1 MLKHSAAN
9 NRLLRDDARFDPWT
23 LRWVADAGT
32 HADAREIGVLDALAW
47 LYEQPDARRVPVAV
61 IGPGEAAD
69 HHRITAEDLG
79 RRLGDLGVPMLSG
92 GRTGVMEAA
101 SRGNRAAGGLPIGIL
116 PGTDWEEANPYVA
129 IPLATGIGEARNA
142 IIARAALALIAV
154 GGEYGTLSEMALGLR
169 FGRLVLALED
179 APDVA
184 GAVRCPDVDTAL
196 KHLAGRIL
204 GLDDRDD

>member
-1 MLKHSAAN
+1 MLRLSDTA
-9 NRLLRDDARFDPWT
+9 NRLLRDGARFDPWT
-23 LRWVADAGT
+23 LNWTEDSASY
-32 HADAREIGVLDALAW
+32 ADAREVGPLDALAW

-61 IGPGEAAD
+61 IGPGQALD
-69 HHRITAEDLG
+69 RHRKTAEQVG
-79 RRLGDLGVPMLSG
+79 RRLGELGVPMLSG

-101 SRGNRAAGGLPIGIL
+101 SRGNLATGGQPIGIL
-116 PGTDWEEANPYVA
+116 PGTDWEEANAHVA

-184 GAVRCPDVDTAL
+184 GAVRCPDVETAL
-196 KHLAGRIL
+196 DRLAGRIL
-204 GLDDRDD
+204 GLDDRER